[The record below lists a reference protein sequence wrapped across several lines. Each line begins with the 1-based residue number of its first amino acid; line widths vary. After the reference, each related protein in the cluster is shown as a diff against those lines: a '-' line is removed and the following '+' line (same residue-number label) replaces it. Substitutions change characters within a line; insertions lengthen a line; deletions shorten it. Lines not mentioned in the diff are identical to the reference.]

1 VKPST
6 LLLTLCLGL
15 FTTAAWAALKPG
27 DAAPDFTVDA
37 ALGGKEFKFSLAEAL
52 KKGPVV
58 LYFYP
63 KSFTSV
69 CTVEAHEFAE
79 NIENFAAAG
88 ASVIG
93 LSGDKIEVQRDF
105 STKECRDKFPVGAD
119 PSFSVIKAY
128 DAAFNIPVVGAVFA
142 NRISYVISPEG
153 KILYAYSDSNAEKHI
168 ENTLAVV
175 RKWREQQQ
183 ALIVRVS
190 LGHILLTP
198 AKSQEHT
205 SDFFGP
211 PSSPF
216 CSSQRTSPRSRRR
229 RPSAMTLWPT
239 DATRRRCTIRSVAR
253 STISDGTLVFL
264 LTWGRTHL
272 SLNKS
277 APALRAV

>member
-1 VKPST
+1 MKQST
-6 LLLTLCLGL
+6 LFLSLCLG
-15 FTTAAWAALKPG
+15 FSATAASATLKPG

-37 ALGGKEFKFSLAEAL
+37 AHGGKEFKFSLAEAL

-93 LSGDKIEVQRDF
+93 LSSDKIKVQRDF

-128 DAAFNIPVVGAVFA
+128 DAAFNIPVVGAAFA
-142 NRISYVISPEG
+142 NRISYVISPDG
-153 KILYAYSDSNAEKHI
+153 KILYAYSDSSAEKHI

-175 RKWREQQQ
+175 RKWRE
-183 ALIVRVS
+183 
-190 LGHILLTP
+190 
-198 AKSQEHT
+198 EHK
-205 SDFFGP
+205 
-211 PSSPF
+211 
-216 CSSQRTSPRSRRR
+216 R
-229 RPSAMTLWPT
+229 
-239 DATRRRCTIRSVAR
+239 
-253 STISDGTLVFL
+253 
-264 LTWGRTHL
+264 
-272 SLNKS
+272 
-277 APALRAV
+277 

>member
-1 VKPST
+1 M
-6 LLLTLCLGL
+6 
-15 FTTAAWAALKPG
+15 LKPG

-52 KKGPVV
+52 RKGPVV

-93 LSGDKIEVQRDF
+93 LSGDKIEVQRD
-105 STKECRDKFPVGAD
+105 RDKFPVGAD
-119 PSFSVIKAY
+119 PSFSVTKVY
-128 DAAFNIPVVGAVFA
+128 DAAFNIPVIGTAFA

-175 RKWREQQQ
+175 RNWHE
-183 ALIVRVS
+183 
-190 LGHILLTP
+190 
-198 AKSQEHT
+198 EHK
-205 SDFFGP
+205 G
-211 PSSPF
+211 
-216 CSSQRTSPRSRRR
+216 
-229 RPSAMTLWPT
+229 
-239 DATRRRCTIRSVAR
+239 
-253 STISDGTLVFL
+253 
-264 LTWGRTHL
+264 
-272 SLNKS
+272 
-277 APALRAV
+277 